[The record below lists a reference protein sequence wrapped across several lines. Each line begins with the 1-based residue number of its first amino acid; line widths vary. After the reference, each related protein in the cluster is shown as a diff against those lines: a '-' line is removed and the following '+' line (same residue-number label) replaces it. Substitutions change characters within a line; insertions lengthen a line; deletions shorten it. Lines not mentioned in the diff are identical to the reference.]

1 MTFEDECWG
10 HHCVSIEYGVD
21 HGDNLLLHKSV
32 LRCGTCGT
40 SQLELLFKKLGV
52 RDIEN

>member
-10 HHCVSIEYGVD
+10 HHCIDSIYGVD
-21 HGDNLLLHKSV
+21 HGDNLLLHKTV
-32 LRCGTCGT
+32 LRCNTCGT